1 MIDFLFGEQVIT
13 ISKPIH
19 GNLNNIFTVRYS
31 GYNKKEAQKRFK
43 EAFKQEQSKHFINI
57 P

>member
-1 MIDFLFGEQVIT
+1 MII

-19 GNLNNIFTVRYS
+19 GNLNNMFTVRYS
-31 GYNKKEAQKRFK
+31 GYNKKEAQERFK
-43 EAFKQEQSKHFINI
+43 ESFKQEQSKHFINI